1 MLENKYNAFY
11 QTLKEGFD
19 KADEQAKEIKRNI
32 SDSWFTNNCPS
43 CDEYLREL
51 PLCGNYYSVK

>member
-1 MLENKYNAFY
+1 MLENKCNAFY

-32 SDSWFTNNCPS
+32 VI
-43 CDEYLREL
+43 EL
-51 PLCGNYYSVK
+51 NENRGVYGTCKN